1 MWHLA
6 VLLLT
11 AVINP
16 CLASHWGYPTPRP
29 NGEVIGPENWGGA
42 CDTGLKQ
49 SPVDLAFKASVRGK
63 FPELHFEDYDEP
75 IIAGKVLN
83 TGHSIQINVGAPPN
97 VVLSGGGLPSEQ
109 YVMEQMHFHWG
120 SEHTINGR
128 RYALELHM
136 VHFDSKFPTIQEALA
151 NRDGVAVLG
160 VLFHVSSQANPDLEN
175 ILDSANKTAKDT
187 VGMADDLL
195 LPLSPLDLL
204 PRNRDSYFHYEGSL
218 TTPGCGEAVLWTV
231 FTQSL
236 PISFDQLERFKSIKT
251 NNGTILTHNFRTV
264 QPLNARPLIYVAPID
279 YELEA
284 SSSNTIQFS
293 SALAIC
299 IFVAYLLA

>member
-6 VLLLT
+6 VLFLT
-11 AVINP
+11 AVINL
-16 CLASHWGYPTPRP
+16 CVASHWGYPTPMP
-29 NGEVIGPENWGGA
+29 NGEIIGPENWGGA
-42 CDTGLKQ
+42 CDTGMKQ
-49 SPVDLAFKASVRGK
+49 SPVDLSFKASVRGK
-63 FPELHFEDYDEP
+63 FPEFHFEDYEEP
-75 IIAGKVLN
+75 IVGGRVLN
-83 TGHSIQINVGAPPN
+83 TGHSIQINVGSSPN

-136 VHFDSKFPTIQEALA
+136 VHYDSRFPSIQEAVG
-151 NRDGVAVLG
+151 NKTGVAVLG
-160 VLFHVSSQANPDLEN
+160 VLFYVSSEANPDLEN
-175 ILDSANKTAKDT
+175 ILDSAKTARNS
-187 VGMADDLL
+187 VGMSDDLL
-195 LPLSPLDLL
+195 APLSPDDLL
-204 PRNRDSYFHYEGSL
+204 PRNEILISAMRVPLQRQDV
-218 TTPGCGEAVLWTV
+218 AVEWTI

-264 QPLNARPLIYVAPID
+264 QPLNARPLVYVAPID
-279 YELEA
+279 YEIEV
-284 SSSNTIQFS
+284 SSSDTTKFS